1 MEVALRSST
10 NSSDSV
16 NVVTTLPSGGLEG
29 MMGSRLAMRTRCFEE
44 RLRQQQR
51 LAMGG
56 LLLIHKRSTGIRAA
70 MLPCLANAS
79 RTLPRLHGGAA
90 QHGWHAHAGPR
101 HAAERAKIARS
112 GGAVWVFVLSCL
124 CCS

>member
-1 MEVALRSST
+1 MEAALRSST

-16 NVVTTLPSGGLEG
+16 NVVTTLPFCRLVG
-29 MMGSRLAMRTRCFEE
+29 MAGSRLVTRTRYFEG
-44 RLRQQQR
+44 RLQHRQW

-70 MLPCLANAS
+70 LLPCLANAS

-90 QHGWHAHAGPR
+90 QHG
-101 HAAERAKIARS
+101 
-112 GGAVWVFVLSCL
+112 
-124 CCS
+124 

>member
-16 NVVTTLPSGGLEG
+16 NVVTTLPFCRLVG
-29 MMGSRLAMRTRCFEE
+29 MAGSRLAMRTRYFEG
-44 RLRQQQR
+44 RLRQRQQ

-56 LLLIHKRSTGIRAA
+56 SFLIQKRSTSIRAA

-90 QHGWHAHAGPR
+90 QHG
-101 HAAERAKIARS
+101 
-112 GGAVWVFVLSCL
+112 
-124 CCS
+124 